1 MGGRKKKGKKKKMQ
15 SLLNQ
20 NLKSIW
26 FQYLQVFWISHW
38 DVEKCRVNMKFFNF
52 SWNILAIFHP
62 ALLPT
67 FWLCST
73 NSFSATPTMVHS
85 EKDACA
91 NGTCTA
97 THLWQS
103 RSKWT
108 CQSDN
113 ICRLENYI
121 SNYLSVCGTVAKWR
135 QWGDMEADMF
145 SQVCLFF
152 TENCFCKRKVSFA
165 LSA

>member
-1 MGGRKKKGKKKKMQ
+1 M
-15 SLLNQ
+15 N
-20 NLKSIW
+20 
-26 FQYLQVFWISHW
+26 
-38 DVEKCRVNMKFFNF
+38 FFL
-52 SWNILAIFHP
+52 SILAIFHP
-62 ALLPT
+62 VLLPT

-113 ICRLENYI
+113 ICRLDNYI
-121 SNYLSVCGTVAKWR
+121 SNYLPVCGTTAEVKAVGWHGGWYALHTFYR
-135 QWGDMEADMF
+135 VHQF
-145 SQVCLFF
+145 SPWK
-152 TENCFCKRKVSFA
+152 EIG
-165 LSA
+165 SAMVMCNWHCQHSIK